1 MFFAPPFCASGQTLA
16 LSGLTGAGWG
26 CSPERVP
33 RLCSKGLFGGTGG
46 SYPQIHLSPAMRKN
60 FHVYHSCHRRTI
72 IIIIGHQPSTS
83 THLAATPETRSSFKS
98 ATAWNLTSPI
108 YITNFDICRTT
119 WRVLAKLWVIGATT
133 LSTLDYFERGFPEP
147 GSIGWLATTVE
158 GWLLAKSFE
167 DSSQTNLSRWGP
179 VWIQLCATRIAR
191 SFMRWTSCKNLGGSH
206 FKRVMLGG
214 AGCSDRMMENA
225 ESLWGPH
232 ITGKHFFW

>member
-1 MFFAPPFCASGQTLA
+1 MFFAPPFCASGQILA
-16 LSGLTGAGWG
+16 LPGLPGAGWG
-26 CSPERVP
+26 CFPERVP

-46 SYPQIHLSPAMRKN
+46 SYPQIHLIPAMRKN

-83 THLAATPETRSSFKS
+83 TRLARTPETRSSFKS

-108 YITNFDICRTT
+108 YITDFDTCRTT

-147 GSIGWLATTVE
+147 GSIG
-158 GWLLAKSFE
+158 LLAKSFE
-167 DSSQTNLSRWGP
+167 DSSQTNLSRSGP
-179 VWIQLCATRIAR
+179 VWIQSCATTITR

-214 AGCSDRMMENA
+214 AGCSDRMMEKPS
-225 ESLWGPH
+225 ESLWVPH
-232 ITGKHFFW
+232 ITG